1 MGDVEKSLGAQPP
14 TADPMPS
21 KVEPKKPSSDDTG
34 SSEVAEDKSEKEE
47 QGGVKDYF
55 VSGESEHLCSIGLIP
70 RQRIFHYTDRL
81 DILLYVVALTGALAV
96 GAALPLM
103 TLVFGSSTASFN
115 NFAVRQGNA
124 QQFTAQINHLVL
136 YFVYLFVARFVVGYV
151 ATLCICIAATR
162 TTRSLRKAF
171 LESLLRQEV
180 WHFDREGN
188 GSPATQVTM
197 STWSFTTHYSVP
209 DGSSQMATVSTKV
222 LPRSCTHSSRAS
234 RFSSRHILWHSLFS
248 GSLLSLP

>member
-1 MGDVEKSLGAQPP
+1 
-14 TADPMPS
+14 
-21 KVEPKKPSSDDTG
+21 
-34 SSEVAEDKSEKEE
+34 
-47 QGGVKDYF
+47 
-55 VSGESEHLCSIGLIP
+55 
-70 RQRIFHYTDRL
+70 
-81 DILLYVVALTGALAV
+81 
-96 GAALPLM
+96 M

-115 NFAVRQGNA
+115 NFAAGQGNA

-136 YFVYLFVARFVVGYV
+136 YFVYLFVARFVIGYV

-180 WHFDREGN
+180 WHFDKEGN

-197 STWSFTTHYSVP
+197 STCSFTTKYSVA
-209 DGSSQMATVSTKV
+209 DRSSQMVTVSIKV
-222 LPRSCTHSSRAS
+222 LPRNCTHSSRAS
-234 RFSSRHILWHSLFS
+234 RFSSRHILWHSLSS